1 MSAAKRDW
9 PPSLLASAIGESGL
23 PNLGAD
29 PHYEATTTRQTETN
43 VSAPISGRSAARPT
57 LMVVAGADAGR
68 VVRVTGDHVLIGR
81 ASTCDVVLPDPGV
94 SRTHARLVLESSRYV
109 VEDLGSKNGT
119 FLDGDKIT
127 KQGIAYGQT
136 IQIGPHVLIRFDM
149 LSTVEESLSRQLY
162 ESSMRDPLTK
172 TYNRRHLVERLL
184 AEIAFAMRHGT
195 ELSLVMFDFDHFKRV
210 NDTHGHGAGD
220 AVLKEGTQRV
230 SSALRVED
238 VLARIGGEEFAVA
251 LRGIGADNAVACAE
265 RVRAAIASCPIL
277 HDGVSIAATAS
288 FGVATLSECDKPVTP
303 DQLFTLAD
311 RRLYEAKR
319 LGRNRVVGP
328 VARRGLSSIE

>member
-1 MSAAKRDW
+1 MSAAERER
-9 PPSLLASAIGESGL
+9 PPSAVASEVGESGL
-23 PNLGAD
+23 PNLGVD
-29 PHYEATTTRQTETN
+29 PLYEATMTRQTETN
-43 VSAPISGRSAARPT
+43 VSAPLSARSSARPT
-57 LMVVAGADAGR
+57 LMVIAGADAGR
-68 VVRVTGDHVLIGR
+68 VVRVTGDQVLIGR
-81 ASTCDVVLPDPGV
+81 KSTCGVALPDPGV
-94 SRTHARLVLESSRYV
+94 SRTHARLVLESSGYV

-119 FLDGDKIT
+119 LIDGVRIT

-184 AEIAFAMRHGT
+184 AEIAFATRHGT

-210 NDTHGHGAGD
+210 NDTHGHAAGD
-220 AVLKEGTQRV
+220 AVLQQGTQRV
-230 SSALRVED
+230 STALRIED
-238 VLARIGGEEFAVA
+238 VLARIGGEEFAFA
-251 LRGIGADNAVACAE
+251 LRGIGAGNAVACAE
-265 RVRAAIASCPIL
+265 RVRAAIAASPVL
-277 HDGVSIAATAS
+277 HDGVPISATAS
-288 FGVATLSECDKPVTP
+288 FGVATLSECNKPVAP
-303 DQLFTLAD
+303 DQLLILAD

-328 VARRGLSSIE
+328 